1 MLLHRHLPHLTG
13 DTRYFLPSL
22 TDHILVRGDRMR
34 TRHPSMMA
42 RTPTTTTTIPIKM
55 KKLKEIEWGQGG
67 QCLSSSTNWPP
78 QVSSLFPFRECLSG
92 QASDPPPP
100 PSLHRWAL
108 EAPVTYRILDH
119 LTRIPE
125 VKKSSQRPGWGIDN
139 LWALTYPSPRTN
151 HQPLN
156 HPFAY
161 PTPKAPARCVRS
173 YLTYGSMPTQGVETP
188 TTVLESRRPVK
199 IL

>member
-1 MLLHRHLPHLTG
+1 MHVDRRLNYIRRLTVRVIMVCQWAICRCCPVFNPPLETNVVRCRVLFPYHHHHCLRPSHMLLHRHLPHLTG

-34 TRHPSMMA
+34 TRHPSMMT

-100 PSLHRWAL
+100 PSLHR
-108 EAPVTYRILDH
+108 
-119 LTRIPE
+119 
-125 VKKSSQRPGWGIDN
+125 
-139 LWALTYPSPRTN
+139 
-151 HQPLN
+151 
-156 HPFAY
+156 
-161 PTPKAPARCVRS
+161 
-173 YLTYGSMPTQGVETP
+173 
-188 TTVLESRRPVK
+188 
-199 IL
+199 